1 MNIENQVLDLEPAE
15 TKTSGEVT
23 TLEAFLSS
31 RSEEV
36 KEEKFSLTDE
46 DEENGDILEISSDK
60 EVVEEEEEDTPIIK
74 EDPPSETEPSS
85 SLSYKD
91 FISKMVSLGKW
102 ESFDTIE
109 TEDGE
114 VSIDEV
120 EMTEELFQSIV
131 EEQERLRDERVSSK
145 GFDGVSDFTK
155 RLIEI
160 EKKGGSVRDAIKA
173 YETVGEPLSKIDTS
187 TVEGK
192 KAVIYMQLKAQGQQ
206 DESDIKR
213 LISSYERDGVL
224 EDKAEKAEVMLD
236 NAYKDYLQSLE
247 DRAEQE
253 RVAREESLKNYRKDF
268 SENFSKTFEVTPSL
282 KSKIVDIASKADKEG
297 MYEMDKLYN
306 EYRRNPEK
314 AAELALF
321 LYNKEEYIKQVTN
334 KTKIDSNI
342 TTFKKLNLTKKGG
355 DTSLNL
361 GGTKSKKDPDV
372 TPLNLFE

>member
-31 RSEEV
+31 RGEEV
-36 KEEKFSLTDE
+36 KEEKLTLTVEEE
-46 DEENGDILEISSDK
+46 DTGDILEVSTEK
-60 EVVEEEEEDTPIIK
+60 EEKEEKEEVVTEEDTPL
-74 EDPPSETEPSS
+74 ESEPQS

-109 TEDGE
+109 TEEGE

-131 EEQERLRDERVSSK
+131 EEQERIRDEKISSK
-145 GFDGVSDFTK
+145 SVDGVSDFTK
-155 RLIEI
+155 KLIEI

-173 YETVGEPLSKIDTS
+173 FETVGEPLSKIDTS

-213 LISSYERDGVL
+213 LINSYERDGVL
-224 EDKAEKAEVMLD
+224 EDKAEKAEVMLE
-236 NAYKDYLQSLE
+236 NAYNDYLQSIE
-247 DRAEQE
+247 DRAEQD
-253 RVAREESLKNYRKDF
+253 RIAREESLKNYRKDF
-268 SENFSKTFEVTPSL
+268 SENFSKTFEVTPTL
-282 KSKIVDIASKADKEG
+282 KSKIVDIASKADKDG
-297 MYEMDKLYN
+297 MYEMDRLYN
-306 EYRRNPEK
+306 EYRRSPEK

-334 KTKIDSNI
+334 KEKIDSNI
-342 TTFKKLNLTKKGG
+342 KTFKKLSLTKKGG
-355 DTSLNL
+355 DSSLNL
-361 GGTKSKKDPDV
+361 GGTKAKKDGDV

>member
-31 RSEEV
+31 RGEEV
-36 KEEKFSLTDE
+36 KEEKLTLTVEEE
-46 DEENGDILEISSDK
+46 DTGDILEVSTEK
-60 EVVEEEEEDTPIIK
+60 EEKGEEEEVVIKEDTPL
-74 EDPPSETEPSS
+74 ESEPQS

-109 TEDGE
+109 TEEGE

-131 EEQERLRDERVSSK
+131 EEQERIRDEKISSK
-145 GFDGVSDFTK
+145 SVDGVSDFTK
-155 RLIEI
+155 KLIEI
-160 EKKGGSVRDAIKA
+160 EKKGGNVRDAIKA
-173 YETVGEPLSKIDTS
+173 FETVGEPLSKIDTS

-213 LISSYERDGVL
+213 LINSYERDGVL
-224 EDKAEKAEVMLD
+224 EDKAEKAEVMLE
-236 NAYKDYLQSLE
+236 NAYNDYLQSIE
-247 DRAEQE
+247 DRAEQD
-253 RVAREESLKNYRKDF
+253 RIAREESLKNYRKDF
-268 SENFSKTFEVTPSL
+268 SENFSKTFEVTPTL
-282 KSKIVDIASKADKEG
+282 KSKIVDIASKADKDG
-297 MYEMDKLYN
+297 MYEMDRLYN
-306 EYRRNPEK
+306 EYRRSPEK

-334 KTKIDSNI
+334 KEKIDSNI
-342 TTFKKLNLTKKGG
+342 KTFKKLSLTKKGG
-355 DTSLNL
+355 DSSLNL
-361 GGTKSKKDPDV
+361 GGTKAKKDGDV